1 MNIILMK
8 LTRKAIVKLISS
20 QEKKRILMKSRMK
33 IKKIIIIIEFIL
45 MKILIEITINSS
57 TMMKIFIKIE
67 EEKVKIKTQDEKT
80 NSMTLKQMRRLRKPK
95 IGKKKSMLKFKLKF
109 SFFLWPNS
117 SMALKIMMST
127 FYFRKRT
134 KSVTLSHCVLGTVLS
149 LGKKAYFL

>member
-1 MNIILMK
+1 MNQMNIILMK

-33 IKKIIIIIEFIL
+33 IKKNIIIIEFIL

-109 SFFLWPNS
+109 SFFL
-117 SMALKIMMST
+117 
-127 FYFRKRT
+127 
-134 KSVTLSHCVLGTVLS
+134 
-149 LGKKAYFL
+149 